1 MTPEEHN
8 IAEEMGKMEYE
19 PLQPI
24 ELKLIRWSL
33 IIGVVSLLVLFLVS
47 QAFFPG
53 AHGA

>member
-1 MTPEEHN
+1 MAHEEPN

-19 PLQPI
+19 PLLPI

-33 IIGVVSLLVLFLVS
+33 IIGIVSLVVLYAVS
-47 QAFFPG
+47 AAFFPG

>member
-1 MTPEEHN
+1 MKPEEAN

-19 PLQPI
+19 PLLPI

-33 IIGVVSLLVLFLVS
+33 IIGVVSLVVLYAIS
-47 QAFFPG
+47 AAFFPG